1 LRLQVSSLRRP
12 SDFRVTLGEAS
23 GNCGGYVSP
32 LFRMLPLWL
41 AMLLVATTLSAQ
53 VSVFSSQAT
62 APKELFGSEHRFRA
76 IAYRFPEF
84 VDVSVNDKVLPPL
97 CVLARDL
104 PLIAQSGATVIYTQ
118 GHVPEDG
125 DHIFLNLLAS
135 TGLSWVA
142 AYPLPLDVDPSL
154 SLLEQRSQ
162 ILARFAA
169 FAERFSG
176 NPNLRGVV
184 LDFGKQHLAES
195 AQLANEFAAILEAYF
210 PTQTPRLGH
219 VAYAAATLDRT
230 PIGISFWLYRFEDSL
245 PASLARIQ
253 LQQRTTLPIVFDLSS
268 GAGQLLP
275 QNSTGN
281 GPLTSSWLTYL
292 QDFTGADT
300 HVPLLPLHFQR
311 PADAAAAA
319 NVPSAASSS
328 PAYRSAAD
336 ALFRLSSDAAGFE
349 ALLPSPFLSPQRN
362 FWGADVLED
371 HAGAPRID
379 SVTNAAS
386 GQRDLASGTRFTIE
400 GSMFRRADTALSQ
413 PAWPLHAAGVCVCLR
428 DRPIPVGLLQ
438 ASRVSAQ
445 IPWLTTK
452 GAKLLR
458 LLREGISSQPQ
469 SLDLLDHAPGLFEDG
484 ITQIQTACGP
494 TESPGLKVGEPLS
507 LRVTGVGPLNSI
519 AKDLS
524 LALDGVSMPI
534 LGVGLDSAEPGIAI
548 INTQV
553 PARSG
558 SATTLGLSIRR
569 GGRNSNV
576 VPISYAGNTRPTI
589 TLSAE
594 RSAIQI
600 QPNGSALPLTIQ
612 TKGINGYCGQ
622 IDFEIMGLPTGV
634 SATISSITSGQFA
647 TLQLRAATN
656 AATVDEHLFYLYAL
670 PRGGDLQVLPL
681 QLKVL
686 PRTGAVLL
694 TVQSAGYAAG
704 STASIYWQ
712 GDLLAPTGM
721 ANQRG
726 LYLLIVNPSTGV
738 FSAVESYD
746 IFDKA
751 DESARLESRLQAL
764 PTGTLVAMAIA
775 DDATL
780 EMQPSLRSLIQ
791 SRLGSRSI
799 ANLGYQHSWAI
810 IGTVGAA
817 TPLAEVTSADQAV
830 AAQATLQLPNF

>member
-1 LRLQVSSLRRP
+1 MRLQSSLSRCPFLLP
-12 SDFRVTLGEAS
+12 STLGCAS
-23 GNCGGYVSP
+23 DVLGVGMS
-32 LFRMLPLWL
+32 
-41 AMLLVATTLSAQ
+41 LLVRVLSLCFATLLLANAVSAQ
-53 VSVFSSQAT
+53 AM
-62 APKELFGSEHRFRA
+62 APKELFGSEQRFRA

-104 PLIAQSGATVIYTQ
+104 PLIAQSGATVVYTQ

-169 FAERFSG
+169 FAERFAG

-184 LDFGKQHLAES
+184 LDFGKQHLAAS

-219 VAYAAATLDRT
+219 VAYAATALERT

-268 GAGQLLP
+268 VAGQLVP

-281 GPLTSSWLTYL
+281 SPLTSSWNTYL
-292 QDFTGADT
+292 QDFAGSDMRI
-300 HVPLLPLHFQR
+300 PLLPLHFQR
-311 PADAAAAA
+311 TSDVTAGTTTAAA
-319 NVPSAASSS
+319 NTPYAASNST
-328 PAYRSAAD
+328 AYLSAAD

-349 ALLPSPFLSPQRN
+349 ALLPSPFLAPQRN
-362 FWGADVLED
+362 FWGADALED
-371 HAGAPRID
+371 HAGAPRIE
-379 SVTNAAS
+379 SVTNSAS
-386 GQRDLASGTRFTIE
+386 GQRDLAPGTRFTIE
-400 GSMFRRADTALSQ
+400 GSMFRRADTALTQ
-413 PAWPLHAAGVCVCLR
+413 PAWPLHAAGVCVCLG
-428 DRPIPVGLLQ
+428 DRPVPVGVLQ
-438 ASRVSAQ
+438 ANRVSAQ

-484 ITQIQTACGP
+484 ITLIQTACGP

-507 LRVTGVGPLNSI
+507 LRVTGAGPLNSI

-524 LALDGVSMPI
+524 LTLDGVSMPI
-534 LGVGLDSAEPGIAI
+534 VGVGLDSAEPGIAI
-548 INTQV
+548 VNTQV
-553 PARSG
+553 PAKSG
-558 SATTLGLSIRR
+558 SAMTSGLSIRR

-589 TLSAE
+589 ALSAE

-612 TKGINGYCGQ
+612 TKGVNGYCGQ

-686 PRTGAVLL
+686 PRTGSVQL

-704 STASIYWQ
+704 STASIYWR

-751 DESARLESRLQAL
+751 EESARLESRLQAL
-764 PTGTLVAMAIA
+764 PTGTMVAMAIT

-810 IGTVGAA
+810 ISAIGAA
-817 TPLAEVTSADQAV
+817 TPLAEATSADQIVAV
-830 AAQATLQLPNF
+830 QTALQLPNF